1 MQRKGFGVISALI
14 IMLLVATLMVIVVK
28 FSFVTVKHTGDSYL
42 QQRAQL
48 FMQSAIENSIQA
60 IEGYDRKAN
69 NGCLEHMTFEDE
81 DKRFT
86 ANVDVLRYYCYD
98 LNDCPCGNAVKIS
111 TPESHGYVLLKVT
124 VESNTSNPKNNDK
137 KIKLEKITLQR
148 P

>member
-1 MQRKGFGVISALI
+1 MGRKGFGILSALI
-14 IMLLVATLMVIVVK
+14 IMLLLATLMVVVVK
-28 FSFVTVKHTGDSYL
+28 FAFVSVKHTGDSYL

-48 FMQSAIENSIQA
+48 FMQSAVENSLLA

-69 NGCLEHMTFEDE
+69 GNCLEHISFEDE

-98 LNDCPCGNAVKIS
+98 LNDCPCANAVKIS

-124 VESNTSNPKNNDK
+124 VESNTSNPRNNGK